1 MAAHEAREMVRHL
14 PFLSLG
20 KEGHAMSR
28 LQTDRLLLRPPERGD
43 ASTLIALLGDYDV
56 SKNLGNVAHPYTE
69 AHARDFYARMDDGRA
84 KGEVWPFAV
93 TRKADSAYI
102 GGVGL
107 RLEHGAF
114 ELGYWLGKPYW
125 ARGYASEAAHGVL
138 EFAFHDLKARNVWAW
153 WFHDNPASG
162 HVLEK
167 LGFRTLRAELR
178 NCLARGQ
185 AVNCHLTM
193 LDREDFGR
201 SRKTAA

>member
-1 MAAHEAREMVRHL
+1 
-14 PFLSLG
+14 
-20 KEGHAMSR
+20 MSR

-43 ASTLIALLGDYDV
+43 SATLIALLGDYDV

-84 KGEVWPFAV
+84 KGEVWPFAL
-93 TRKADSAYI
+93 TRKGDGFYI

-125 ARGYASEAAHGVL
+125 GRGYATEAAHRVL
-138 EFAFHDLKARNVWAW
+138 EFAFRELSARIVWAW

-162 HVLEK
+162 RVLEK
-167 LGFRTLRAELR
+167 LGFRVMRAEPR
-178 NCLARGQ
+178 DCLARGQ

-193 LDREDFGR
+193 LDREDFGQQ
-201 SRKTAA
+201 RKSLGAA